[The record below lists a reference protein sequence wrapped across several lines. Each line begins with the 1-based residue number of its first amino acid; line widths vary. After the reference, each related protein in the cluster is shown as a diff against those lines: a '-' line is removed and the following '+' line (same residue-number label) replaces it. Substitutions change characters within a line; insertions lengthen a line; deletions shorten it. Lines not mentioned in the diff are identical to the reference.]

1 MMRALLL
8 DRPGPPSSLRVG
20 EAARPVPAAGEVL
33 VRVEA
38 VGLNPVDYQLASG
51 GHPQWAY
58 PHIPGLD
65 IAGVVHDAG
74 PEPDPRLPAGT
85 RVAWHQDLRRPGG
98 LADFVTAPAAVL
110 AVVPRAVTMTVA
122 ASLPCAGMTAYQAVV
137 RRLRP
142 QPGQHA
148 LVQGASGGVGGFA
161 VQLLAAA
168 GATVV
173 ATASPPN
180 HAYVLGL
187 GADAVVDYARAD
199 LAAALLAATGECGY
213 DAVVDTVSPE
223 SAAQGLLLLRHTG
236 GLAAVAGRPSLDSV
250 PPFGIAPSLHEIAL
264 GAAYTHG
271 DQGSRADLAL
281 MLMELLRLV
290 ADGTLAPL
298 PIETVRLEEAPAAL
312 ERLARRHVRGKIVV
326 RLEVPQLT
334 GIQAGGGSELS

>member
-20 EAARPVPAAGEVL
+20 EAARPVPAIGEVL
-33 VRVEA
+33 VRVDA
-38 VGLNPVDYQLASG
+38 VGLNPVDYQVASG
-51 GHPQWAY
+51 GHADWVY

-74 PEPDPRLPAGT
+74 PEPGPRLPVGT

-98 LADFVTAPAAVL
+98 LADFVTVPAAVL
-110 AVVPRAVTMTVA
+110 AVVPAEVGMTVA

-137 RRLRP
+137 RRLRAER
-142 QPGQHA
+142 GQYA
-148 LVQGASGGVGGFA
+148 LVHGAAGGVGGFA

-168 GATVV
+168 GATVI

-180 HAYVLGL
+180 HAYVRSL
-187 GADAVVDYARAD
+187 GADVVLDYRRAD
-199 LAAALLAATGECGY
+199 LPAALRAATGQRGF

-223 SAAQGLLLLRHTG
+223 SAAEGLLLLRHAG
-236 GLAAVAGRPSLDSV
+236 GLASVAGRPSLDSV

-271 DQGSRADLAL
+271 DARSRADLAL
-281 MLMELLRLV
+281 MLTELLRLV
-290 ADGTLAPL
+290 AEGTLSPL
-298 PIETVRLEEAPAAL
+298 PIENVRLEDAPEAL

-326 RLEVPQLT
+326 QLE
-334 GIQAGGGSELS
+334 GS

>member
-8 DRPGPPSSLRVG
+8 DRPGPPSALRVG
-20 EAARPVPAAGEVL
+20 TAARPTPGVGEVL

-38 VGLNPVDYQLASG
+38 VGLNPVDYQLAAG

-74 PEPDPRLPAGT
+74 PEPDPQMPVGT

-98 LADFVTAPAAVL
+98 LAEFVTAPAAVL
-110 AVVPRAVTMTVA
+110 AVVPPEVTMAVA

-142 QPGQHA
+142 QPGQLA
-148 LVQGASGGVGGFA
+148 LVQGAAGGVGGFA

-168 GATVV
+168 GAKVV
-173 ATASPPN
+173 ATASSPN
-180 HAYVLGL
+180 HAYVRSL
-187 GADAVVDYARAD
+187 GAAAAVEYERGD
-199 LAAALLAATGECGY
+199 LAAVLRAATGGRGF

-223 SAAQGLLLLRHTG
+223 SAARALLLLRHAG

-271 DQGSRADLAL
+271 DADSRADLAL
-281 MLMELLRLV
+281 MLTELLRLI
-290 ADGTLAPL
+290 AEGTLKPL
-298 PIETVRLEEAPAAL
+298 PIEAVGLEGAPMAL
-312 ERLARRHVRGKIVV
+312 ERLAGRHVRGKVV
-326 RLEVPQLT
+326 VHPT
-334 GIQAGGGSELS
+334 HS